1 MSEFLKKLHAELTE
15 VLGYNEKADA
25 SEEKGTDDEDEAPPR
40 TTKKNSKVYTIEQV
54 KKKARQV
61 LENKGVDV
69 AKKIL
74 SDFGAEKVGDL
85 EEDDYSAVID
95 ACEKA
100 LKVKKKAKDED
111 EDEDDL

>member
-1 MSEFLKKLHAELTE
+1 MSEFLKKLHAELAE
-15 VLGYNEKADA
+15 ILGYDKTNAP
-25 SEEKGTDDEDEAPPR
+25 EEKGADDEDVPVK
-40 TTKKNSKVYTIEQV
+40 TTKKNAKVYTVEQV
-54 KKKARQV
+54 KKKAREV

-85 EEDDYSAVID
+85 DEDDYSAVID